1 MKLEYS
7 LILYTK
13 INSKWLKDLHV
24 RPDYKT
30 HRRKRRT
37 HFDISYSSIFL
48 DLPPRVIKN
57 KGNSKQMRPN

>member
-7 LILYTK
+7 LILHTK
-13 INSKWLKDLHV
+13 INSKWNKDLSI
-24 RPDYKT
+24 RPDYKILRIK
-30 HRRKRRT
+30 HRT
-37 HFDISYSSIFL
+37 HFDISCSSIFL